1 MNLLHVLF
9 LIIGFFLLTPGI
21 IARIPK
27 NGNKYAVAGIHSILF
42 AGLLWMGCFIMKEN
56 RLEGMDNKPKPQSYT
71 VDLKTIYEALKTNM
85 DNNKL
90 LNENSRVNL
99 IVNID
104 PTKNIITLKIDPQK

>member
-27 NGNKYAVAGIHSILF
+27 NGNKYTVAGIHSILF

-56 RLEGMDNKPKPQSYT
+56 RLEGLKIKNK
-71 VDLKTIYEALKTNM
+71 KTNTDLTRM
-85 DNNKL
+85 FEKEIKKQQN
-90 LNENSRVNL
+90 
-99 IVNID
+99 
-104 PTKNIITLKIDPQK
+104 TKINRHK